1 VAFGSG
7 VTPRDEASLVLSS
20 HRRSVRAALLLLGTA
35 ALVHPSKSAGQD
47 LARPLSTEAIDESR
61 IVTLPGSVH
70 PLAQKRFDQ
79 GPVVDS
85 FAADRMLLMLN
96 RPAEREAA
104 LRQFLIDAHSRGSS
118 RFHKWV
124 TPEQFGERFGPADSD
139 IQAAT
144 RWLSSHGFRVGKV
157 TKSRSLIEFSGS
169 ARNVKETF
177 HSEIHKY
184 RVSNETH
191 YANANNLAIP
201 EALGPL
207 IRGVSPINDF
217 HLKSYARRVGPASYS
232 RRTGKATP
240 LLAGATGIGS
250 YFTIAPAFFAV
261 SPEDFATQYN
271 LTPLYQ
277 SGGKGLGQTIG
288 IIGGSNINLAL
299 TNAYRQLFHLSGNGP
314 RVVIDGGDPGI
325 GPLPDSDV
333 EAYLDVELSGA
344 VAPDAAVNLYI
355 SDGSQVQ
362 DPINLATI
370 RAIEDNE
377 ASVLSLSLG
386 ACEAVLGPFGNQLW
400 ASLWE
405 QAAAQGQT
413 VLVSSGDTGSAGCG
427 FADENTGTQGLAVSG
442 VASTPWNVAVGGTD
456 FFYPNY
462 ANGPSSAD
470 PFWNQANDS
479 NNGSLIAPLAE
490 QAWDV
495 PFGLNILESSDSLDS
510 LDAAGGGASSCVQ
523 STIDPT
529 GHTVCFAGY
538 PKPAWQGA
546 PGVPAD
552 GVRDLPDV
560 SLFAANGPNLSTY
573 AICAGD
579 TDCAATSGNEPQ
591 VTLIGGT
598 SASAPAMAGI
608 MALVNQKFGRH
619 GQADFNLYALARKNP
634 AVFHDIVTGTNNV
647 PCQQGTTDCSLDTN
661 GDGRYSLQEYAAG
674 PGYDLATGLGSV
686 DANALVTNWDDTS
699 FVATTTSLSLSSSS
713 IVHGTPVTFTA
724 SVAAPSGSGTP
735 TGDVAVT
742 TNSGF
747 PLQRDN
753 AIPITSGT
761 ASSTVDFFPGGTYQ
775 VGAQYQ
781 GDGVF
786 GPSTSAPVQISVA
799 PEPSTIFFEASGP
812 NGIVTNSGAQ
822 TTYGERWTF
831 TAEPYGMNGDQ
842 IFGLATGSVTFTD
855 GATSQQAPM
864 NSQGVAAYSPS
875 ALALGTHSIAVSY
888 AGDASYQ
895 ASTAGPFTF
904 TVAQGTPRILIPT
917 VDSSIPVGGNLL
929 VTVVIGTGFGTAPT
943 GNITLSLGTTMLV
956 VPLTPISLDTFPYS
970 SASVTFTNLQGAGS
984 FPLTVSYGGDS
995 NWTSATTTY
1004 RDSITVT
1011 ASTLSPTTTSIS
1023 VFPTSISRFESS
1035 SFTATVRSASGS
1047 GPAPTGTVLFYVN
1060 GQALPSHLEQNGQA
1074 STDPVPA
1081 TAMTNGINQVIAVYT
1096 GDSVYN
1102 PSTST
1107 SAAVTVDLGTFSLT
1121 LGVPRIAI
1129 PAGQSATVPVLLN
1142 AIDGFS
1148 ALLAL
1153 SCAPSS
1159 GSIGCGVN
1167 PATTTAAG
1175 TTAATLTINAYT
1187 LTGGETVPL
1196 STAPPPGIPLGAVT
1210 SVGLLL
1216 LVVLACAARPIP
1228 VKWRLAWS
1236 FCAFGVLLAG
1246 CGGGSSNPS
1255 SSPPPVKTPAAPGS
1269 YSVLVNA
1276 SAKGTIRNVNLIVV
1290 VQ

>member
-1 VAFGSG
+1 MRL
-7 VTPRDEASLVLSS
+7 TLVLPA
-20 HRRSVRAALLLLGTA
+20 HPRSILAALLILGTA
-35 ALVHPSKSAGQD
+35 VLVHPSKSAGQD
-47 LARPLSTEAIDESR
+47 LARPLATQAIDESK
-61 IVTLPGSVH
+61 IVTLRGSVH
-70 PLAQKRFDQ
+70 PLAQSRFDQ
-79 GPVVDS
+79 GPVPDS
-85 FAADRMLLMLN
+85 FVADRMLLMLN

-104 LRQFLIDAHSRGSS
+104 LRQFLIDAHRRGSS
-118 RFHKWV
+118 KFHKWL
-124 TPEQFGERFGPADSD
+124 TPEQFGELFGPADSD

-144 RWLSSHGFRVGKV
+144 VWLSSHGFRVGRV
-157 TKSRSLIEFSGS
+157 TKSKNLIEFSGS
-169 ARNVKETF
+169 ARNVKEAL
-177 HSEIHKY
+177 HSEIHQY
-184 RVSNETH
+184 RVNNETH
-191 YANANNLAIP
+191 YANAANLAIP
-201 EALGPL
+201 AALAPL
-207 IRGVSPINDF
+207 IRGVSPIHDF
-217 HLKSYARRVGPASYS
+217 HLKPYARPVGPASYS
-232 RRTGKATP
+232 RKTGKATP
-240 LLAGATGIGS
+240 LLTGATNVGS
-250 YFTIAPAFFAV
+250 YFTIAPAFFAIA
-261 SPEDFATQYN
+261 PEDFATQYN

-277 SGGKGLGQTIG
+277 SGLKGSGQTIG

-299 TNAYRQLFHLSGNGP
+299 TNAYRQLFHLSGSGP

-325 GPLPDSDV
+325 GPLPDSDL

-370 RAIEDNE
+370 RAIEDNQ

-427 FADENTGTQGLAVSG
+427 FAEGNDAAQGLAVSG

-456 FFYPNY
+456 FFYASY

-470 PFWNQANDS
+470 AFWNQANDS

-510 LDAAGGGASSCVQ
+510 TEAAGGGASSCVQ
-523 STIDPT
+523 STTDST
-529 GHTVCFAGY
+529 GHTVCQAGY

-573 AICAGD
+573 AICASD
-579 TDCAATSGNEPQ
+579 TDCAAAAGNEPQ

-608 MALVNQKFGRH
+608 MALVNQKFGRQ
-619 GQADFNLYALARKNP
+619 GQADFTLYALARKNP

-647 PCQQGTTDCSLDTN
+647 PCRQGTTNCSLDPN
-661 GDGRYSLQEYAAG
+661 GDGRYSLQQYAAG

-699 FVATTTSLSLSSSS
+699 FVTTTTALSLSPSS

-724 SVAAPSGSGTP
+724 SVAGPSGAGTP
-735 TGDVAVT
+735 TGDIAVAT
-742 TNSGF
+742 SSGS
-747 PLQRDN
+747 PLQRDEV
-753 AIPITSGT
+753 IPITNGT

-775 VGAQYQ
+775 VSAQYW

-786 GPSTSAPVQISVA
+786 APSVSAPVQISVA

-812 NGIVTNSGAQ
+812 TGTVTNSGAQ
-822 TTYGERWTF
+822 TTYGQRWTF

-855 GATSQQAPM
+855 GATAQQVPI
-864 NSQGVAAYSPS
+864 NSQGVAGYSPS
-875 ALALGTHSIAVSY
+875 VLTVGTHNVMVSY

-904 TVAQGTPRILIPT
+904 TVSQGAPRIMIPT
-917 VDSSIPVGGNLL
+917 VQTSVPVGGNLL
-929 VTVVIGTGFGTAPT
+929 VNVVIGTGFGTAPT
-943 GNITLSLGTTMLV
+943 GSVSIALGTPPQVGAAPLI
-956 VPLTPISLDTFPYS
+956 VPLTPVYFDGLPY
-970 SASVTFTNLQGAGS
+970 ATATATLANLQTAGS
-984 FPLTVSYGGDS
+984 FPLVVSYGGDS
-995 NWTSATTTY
+995 NWTTATTTY
-1004 RDSITVT
+1004 RDPIVVAPSSLV
-1011 ASTLSPTTTSIS
+1011 ASTTSIS
-1023 VFPTSISRFESS
+1023 VFPTNLSRFESS
-1035 SFTATVRSASGS
+1035 SFTATVRSASGT
-1047 GPAPTGTVLFYVN
+1047 GPAPTGIVWFYVN
-1060 GQALPSHLEQNGQA
+1060 GQALPSHLDA
-1074 STDPVPA
+1074 SSVASPSDPVPA
-1081 TAMTNGINQVIAVYT
+1081 TTMTNGNNQVVAVYS

-1102 PSTST
+1102 PSTSAPAT
-1107 SAAVTVDLGTFSLT
+1107 VNVDLGTFSLT

-1129 PAGQSATVPVLLN
+1129 PAGQSATVPLLLN

-1148 ALLAL
+1148 APLTL

-1159 GSIGCGVN
+1159 GSIGCAVN
-1167 PATTTAAG
+1167 PAMTVASSTGAM
-1175 TTAATLTINAYT
+1175 LTIDAYK
-1187 LTGGETVPL
+1187 LTGGEAAPIERLSVRGIPDGGIG
-1196 STAPPPGIPLGAVT
+1196 STA
-1210 SVGLLL
+1210 LLL
-1216 LVVLACAARPIP
+1216 FLVLVCAARWIP
-1228 VKWRLAWS
+1228 LKWRLAVS
-1236 FCAFGVLLAG
+1236 FCTIGLLLAG

-1255 SSPPPVKTPAAPGS
+1255 SPPPAVKTPASPGS
-1269 YSVLVNA
+1269 YSVLVSA
-1276 SAKGTIRNVNLIVV
+1276 SANGTIRNVNLIVV